1 MSDIL
6 NIVGREDERKELELA
21 FKSPNAELIAIYG
34 RRRVGKTFLIRQHYR
49 DHVIFEAV
57 GLHDGN
63 FSRQLVNFHASLRLA
78 FPQMTMLPPKNWL
91 EAFELLRD
99 ALDRTKPTD
108 QKKRVLFFDEFPWM
122 ETRGSGF
129 VAAFEA
135 FWNQYASQKR
145 DIIVVVCGSAAAWM
159 VQRVIRAKGGL
170 HNRLTRRIRLMP
182 FSLGETYEFLQARGI
197 QLDALQIA
205 QIYMAIGGIPHYL
218 NHIRAGKSAAQN
230 IESLCFRP
238 TGMLREEYDS
248 LLTALFDR
256 DSMHQSIVKVLATSW
271 KGLMRDDLI
280 KKAKLTSGG
289 RVTQAIEDLVLSG
302 FVQETASWNKKSKD
316 TVYRLIDEFSIFYW
330 TWMHNSASDL
340 HWMQIATG
348 KRFDNWCSYA
358 FENLCFKHLDQIR
371 RSLGISGIQT
381 SAGTWSY
388 QSRDSEPRAQEH
400 RVREP
405 GAQEP
410 RAQEPSAQIDLLI
423 ERADRCFN
431 LVEAKFSM
439 KPYLITKTYASELQS
454 KIQLFRAKTKVGRP
468 IFLTMITPHGIEPNR
483 YSIGLSIEEVTLK
496 NLMSS

>member
-1 MSDIL
+1 MTEKPI
-6 NIVGREDERKELELA
+6 IVGRKDERQELA
-21 FKSPNAELIAIYG
+21 LALKSPGAELIAVYG
-34 RRRVGKTFLIRQHYR
+34 RRRVGKTFLIGQHFR
-49 DHVIFEAV
+49 DQIIFEVA

-63 FSRQLVNFHASLRLA
+63 HSRQLANFHSCLKTA
-78 FPQMTMLPPKNWL
+78 FPQLTTLPPKNWL

-99 ALDRTKPTD
+99 AMDRTKPTG
-108 QKKRVLFFDEFPWM
+108 KTKRVLFFDEFPWM

-182 FSLGETYEFLQARGI
+182 FSLGETHEFLLSRGI
-197 QLDALQIA
+197 QLDAYQIA

-218 NHIRAGKSAAQN
+218 NHIRPGKSAAQN
-230 IESLCFRP
+230 IESLCFRS

-248 LLTALFDR
+248 LLTALFDH
-256 DSMHQSIVKVLATSW
+256 DSMHQIIVKALATSW
-271 KGLMRDDLI
+271 KGLMRDELI

-302 FVQETASWNKKSKD
+302 FVQETASWNKKSKE

-330 TWMHNSASDL
+330 TWMHNSDSDV

-348 KRFDNWCSYA
+348 KRFDNWSGYA
-358 FENLCFKHLDQIR
+358 FENLCFKHLIQIKR
-371 RSLGISGIQT
+371 TLGISGIQT
-381 SAGTWSY
+381 SVGTWRF
-388 QSRDSEPRAQEH
+388 QSNEP
-400 RVREP
+400 EP
-405 GAQEP
+405 G
-410 RAQEPSAQIDLLI
+410 AQIDLLI

-431 LVEAKFSM
+431 LVEAKFSSS
-439 KPYLITKTYASELQS
+439 PYLITKTYALELES
-454 KIQLFRAKTKVGRP
+454 KIRVFRTRTKVVNP
-468 IFLTMITPHGIEPNR
+468 IFLTLITPHGIEPNR
-483 YSIGLSIEEVTLK
+483 HSIGLSIEEITLQD
-496 NLMSS
+496 LMKS